1 MNSASANS
9 ASTNSASTNRP
20 VIFSLEPHPLVPS
33 LCEKLAFEQGHTNSR
48 LFPDGESYLRI
59 DTPVQDRQC
68 IVLADLSHPNEGY
81 LPLMFLLAT
90 LREFGATSVG
100 LIAPYLSYMRQD
112 RRFVE
117 GEALTSRIFAS
128 LLSTQI
134 DWLVTVDPHLHR
146 YHSLD
151 EIYSVPSRVV
161 QAAPLLADW
170 LKQQAELLLV
180 GPDAESEQWV
190 SQIAAHSG
198 HPFVLGSKRRS
209 GDRDVVVT
217 LPDLTG
223 YSRHTA
229 VIIDDVISSGQ
240 TILQCIKALQG
251 KGLNKI
257 QCAAVHGI
265 FADGADVQLM
275 ATGLEALVTTN
286 TIVHSSNAID
296 VTELLLVPVEEC
308 LHERGSRR

>member
-1 MNSASANS
+1 MNLESANG
-9 ASTNSASTNRP
+9 P
-20 VIFSLEPHPLVPS
+20 IIFSLEPHPLVPC
-33 LCEKLAFEQGHTNSR
+33 LCEKLAFEQGNTNSR

-59 DTPVQDRQC
+59 DTPVQNRHC
-68 IVLADLSHPNEGY
+68 IVLADLSHPNKGY

-90 LREFGATSVG
+90 LREFGAASVG

-128 LLSTQI
+128 LLSEQI

-161 QAAPLLADW
+161 QAAPLLAGW
-170 LKQQAELLLV
+170 LKEQADLLLV

-190 SQIAAHSG
+190 SQIASHSG
-198 HPFVLGSKRRS
+198 HPFVIGSKQRH

-217 LPDLTG
+217 LPDLVDF
-223 YSRHTA
+223 RHRTA

-240 TILQCIKALQG
+240 TILQCIKSLQA
-251 KGLNKI
+251 KGLKKI

-265 FADGADVQLM
+265 FADGADIQLM

-296 VTELLLVPVEEC
+296 VTELLLAPVKEC
-308 LHERGSRR
+308 MHRQGNL